1 MNIDTKLFR
10 YSTTRLS
17 NYDGNESHRFFAN
30 FRERKEEREK
40 RKVVFHR
47 FNYIQALSVYQI
59 HTKAWVE
66 EGSIDLPEGCEY
78 R

>member
-1 MNIDTKLFR
+1 MTGTSPAGSLQIFEK
-10 YSTTRLS
+10 
-17 NYDGNESHRFFAN
+17 GEKG
-30 FRERKEEREK
+30 KEEREK

>member
-17 NYDGNESHRFFAN
+17 NYDGNESRRFFAN